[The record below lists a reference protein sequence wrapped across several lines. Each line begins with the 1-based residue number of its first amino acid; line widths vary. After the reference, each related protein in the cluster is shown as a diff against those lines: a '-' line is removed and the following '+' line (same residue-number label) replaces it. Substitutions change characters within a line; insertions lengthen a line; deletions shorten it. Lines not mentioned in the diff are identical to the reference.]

1 MQGKLKLWAASSIAL
16 LVTENCAESTDDFTW
31 QDISY
36 VVISVRAL
44 HSKVSY

>member
-16 LVTENCAESTDDFTW
+16 LVTENYAESTDDLPW

-36 VVISVRAL
+36 LVISGTL